1 MAKPRR
7 NQNREKNNDG
17 FETRLLKVR
26 RISRMYHGGRRM
38 RFSTFVVVGDK
49 SGKVGVAAAK
59 AQDIPSAQNKATN
72 KAKKHMVTVK
82 LKGNTI
88 PHKIE
93 YKFKS
98 SKVLLIPA
106 APGTGI
112 VAGATVKAVA
122 ELAGIQDLLSKVIGS
137 TNPIN
142 TAYAT
147 VKALDSLRPVA
158 DTRETEKTEKKTKVA
173 DKPAEKKTKKETKE
187 SK

>member
-17 FETRLLKVR
+17 YETRLLKVR

-49 SGKVGVAAAK
+49 NGKVGVAAAK
-59 AQDIPSAQNKATN
+59 SQDIPTAQNKATN
-72 KAKKHMVTVK
+72 KAKKHLVTVK

-147 VKALDSLRPVA
+147 VKALDSLRPIA
-158 DTRETEKTEKKTKVA
+158 DSRQEDKDKEKKEKTEE
-173 DKPAEKKTKKETKE
+173 KPKSSKAQVKEEK
-187 SK
+187 